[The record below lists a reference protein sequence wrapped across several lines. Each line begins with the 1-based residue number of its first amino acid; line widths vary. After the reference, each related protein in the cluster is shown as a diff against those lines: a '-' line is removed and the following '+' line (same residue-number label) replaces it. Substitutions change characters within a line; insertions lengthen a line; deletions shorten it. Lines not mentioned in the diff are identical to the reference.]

1 MCFSL
6 LAEDLDYSS
15 VSSSLS
21 LSASNTRQCASI
33 TILADGLVEPD
44 EMFSVNLTTVS
55 SDVIIITSMANVT
68 IIDSDS
74 KSLL

>member
-21 LSASNTRQCASI
+21 LSAPTTRQCANI

-55 SDVIIITSMANVT
+55 SDVIIITSMADVT
-68 IIDSDS
+68 IIDSDR